1 MAFVGLE
8 FKADIEK
15 QLGEIQNELLT
26 LQRLPIEIQNHL
38 LIVQRSLQD
47 IVAQRSQTQVG
58 CR

>member
-15 QLGEIQNELLT
+15 QLAEIQNELLT

-47 IVAQRSQTQVG
+47 IVAQRSQTQGG